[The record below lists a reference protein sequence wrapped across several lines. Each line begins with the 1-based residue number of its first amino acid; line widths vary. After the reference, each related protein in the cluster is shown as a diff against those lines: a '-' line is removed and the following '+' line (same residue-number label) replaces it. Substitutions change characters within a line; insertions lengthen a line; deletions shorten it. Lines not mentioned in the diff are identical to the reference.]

1 VGEFTQDAYP
11 PQDAV
16 WSPSAPWAQ
25 QQSQGSWS
33 QTTEDGSAR
42 DKGLS
47 GAGPASEPLPLP
59 HTFSA
64 PAPTTD
70 AWSGHIGYPYPYA
83 DHRSVSPSSLSTG
96 SARRHASPPRTAP
109 ETSWIQAPA
118 PAFTAPLPP
127 AEQHYWGHQQP
138 QQHRPQLQHPG
149 AVDSTLSSSQH
160 WPMAAPSAAIA
171 SRGHWRLAH
180 GYQGPGVEGQRYQGP
195 GYQGLG
201 YQGCEPIGD
210 PVGPP
215 LHPGD
220 LVSARASHE
229 VAAPWHTIAR
239 SDSPSPPD
247 PSQPGAAVLDV
258 ARLQGW
264 LESRHRDSRSQD
276 VLRGT
281 SPEPEARAVLPTP
294 DGPPPHVP
302 QTSLRESMDDGNIAP
317 RPSPYSGLHPD
328 LLSRLQ
334 AALAEV
340 HALKQQLAQVDDQ
353 QREVQALRQQLEE
366 VGDQQQ
372 ELRELRQ
379 QLADGASRLHQEQ
392 ASHAQ
397 QLHQEQASHAQQLQQ
412 ERASHQQQLAECE
425 AELQQARQ
433 AAIPARSTAEVGGW
447 CAIFG
452 EILVHMGELVSLS
465 VACRACVAGGCVE
478 GASCPRYGHGDT
490 VGLHL
495 RYCGHPSGST
505 LY

>member
-1 VGEFTQDAYP
+1 MFPAPAAGHRVGEFTQDAYP

-47 GAGPASEPLPLP
+47 GAGPAPEPLPLP

-96 SARRHASPPRTAP
+96 SAGRHASPPRTAP

-138 QQHRPQLQHPG
+138 QQHRPQQQHSG
-149 AVDSTLSSSQH
+149 VGDSTLSSSQH
-160 WPMAAPSAAIA
+160 WPIAASSTATA
-171 SRGHWRLAH
+171 SRGQLAH
-180 GYQGPGVEGQRYQGP
+180 GYQGPGYEGY
-195 GYQGLG
+195 
-201 YQGCEPIGD
+201 EPIGD

-215 LHPGD
+215 LHQGD

-229 VAAPWHTIAR
+229 VAAPWHSIAR
-239 SDSPSPPD
+239 SVSPPPPV

-264 LESRHRDSRSQD
+264 LESRYRDSRSQD
-276 VLRGT
+276 VIGGT

-302 QTSLRESMDDGNIAP
+302 QTFLRQSIDDGNFAP
-317 RPSPYSGLHPD
+317 GPSSFPGFHPD
-328 LLSRLQ
+328 LFSRLQ

-340 HALKQQLAQVDDQ
+340 HVLKQQLAQVDDQ

-379 QLADGASRLHQEQ
+379 QLAGGASRLHQEQ

-397 QLHQEQASHAQQLQQ
+397 QLHQE
-412 ERASHQQQLAECE
+412 RASHQQRLAECE

-433 AAIPARSTAEVGGW
+433 AAIPARSSAEVGGW
-447 CAIFG
+447 RAIFG
-452 EILVHMGELVSLS
+452 EIVVHMGELMSLS
-465 VACRACVAGGCVE
+465 VACRACAAGGCVE
-478 GASCPRYGHGDT
+478 GACCPRYGHGDT

-495 RYCGHPSGST
+495 HYRGHPSGST
-505 LY
+505 TLY